1 MRRARNSRRSL
12 GYMRILNWE
21 TVQPTAVFL
30 KSLDALPR
38 LGEFVR
44 PHDLL
49 ARELGGSRHPR
60 CYPHFQTRVNYSLRR
75 TPPFS
80 RSRSAIRPCLQSSD
94 ARLVKA
100 SSFRPRLGAPSPSAD
115 RPDPIGS

>member
-1 MRRARNSRRSL
+1 MRPNKRKMGVSALNIEMEAKLLAAR
-12 GYMRILNWE
+12 GE
-21 TVQPTAVFL
+21 QPL
-30 KSLDALPR
+30 R
-38 LGEFVR
+38 R

-80 RSRSAIRPCLQSSD
+80 RSRFAIRPCLQSSD
-94 ARLVKA
+94 ARLVEA
-100 SSFRPRLGAPSPSAD
+100 SSFRARLGAPSPSAD